1 MKGII
6 TVLHTQ
12 QALLMHFACS
22 IFTVSSQGTSKQKH
36 NWIYAGTVQ
45 QEVKKLCR
53 WDHWGHCHSLIE
65 RAFSEISGLF
75 YNLNSNYM

>member
-12 QALLMHFACS
+12 QALLMRFACS

-45 QEVKKLCR
+45 RKLKNCADEIIEVTATL
-53 WDHWGHCHSLIE
+53 
-65 RAFSEISGLF
+65 
-75 YNLNSNYM
+75 